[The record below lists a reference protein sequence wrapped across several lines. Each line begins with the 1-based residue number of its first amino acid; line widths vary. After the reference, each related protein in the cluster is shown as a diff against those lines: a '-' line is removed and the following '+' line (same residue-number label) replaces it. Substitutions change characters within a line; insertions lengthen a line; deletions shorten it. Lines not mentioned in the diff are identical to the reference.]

1 MEKKTSKE
9 KSVILSLPDLA
20 HSRFYQKGRP
30 IYANKDF
37 FDGGYNQNMHLHDF
51 SQIWFCISGSAIH
64 KIGEERY
71 PMKAGDVI
79 AVPQG
84 RAHAFS
90 VLEDSEFFSLS
101 IPLDIFLKSEVLS
114 FLELSSFVLLP
125 AFADE
130 VSEKLKTG
138 TLSLSKSSFEK
149 AKSILSRLTLSSESF
164 FEDLKEAN
172 KLFSLKEFSL
182 TEKERERASEVIE
195 KKALPILRAYE
206 YINENFSQKITTKQ
220 LLSVSLLCQTT
231 FFSLF
236 KKFFGMRAAYYMQR
250 LRVSHAIFY
259 LAHTSYDI
267 GTVSDFCGFN
277 SPSHLVLCHKQ
288 QTGVLPKYLRYKLKE
303 YFDRNPE
310 SKKNIKF

>member
-1 MEKKTSKE
+1 MST
-9 KSVILSLPDLA
+9 V
-20 HSRFYQKGRP
+20 
-30 IYANKDF
+30 AN
-37 FDGGYNQNMHLHDF
+37 GM
-51 SQIWFCISGSAIH
+51 
-64 KIGEERY
+64 
-71 PMKAGDVI
+71 
-79 AVPQG
+79 
-84 RAHAFS
+84 
-90 VLEDSEFFSLS
+90 
-101 IPLDIFLKSEVLS
+101 
-114 FLELSSFVLLP
+114 
-125 AFADE
+125 
-130 VSEKLKTG
+130 
-138 TLSLSKSSFEK
+138 
-149 AKSILSRLTLSSESF
+149 LSSESF
-164 FEDLKEAN
+164 SEDLKEAN

-195 KKALPILRAYE
+195 KKALPILRAYK
-206 YINENFSQKITTKQ
+206 YINEHFSEKITTKQ
-220 LLSVSLLCQTT
+220 LIAASLLCQTT

>member
-1 MEKKTSKE
+1 MEKKTSK
-9 KSVILSLPDLA
+9 KKTVILSLPDLA
-20 HSRFYQKGRP
+20 HSRFYQNGRP
-30 IYANKDF
+30 IYAKKDF
-37 FDGGYNQNMHLHDF
+37 FDGGYNQSMHLHDF
-51 SQIWFCISGSAIH
+51 SQIWFCISGSAVH
-64 KIGEERY
+64 KIGEDKY
-71 PMKAGDVI
+71 PMHAGDVI

-90 VLEDSEFFSLS
+90 VIEDSEFFSLS

-114 FLELSSFVLLP
+114 FSQLSAFVLLP

-138 TLSLSKSSFEK
+138 TVSLSQDSLDK
-149 AKSILSRLTLSSESF
+149 AKAILSRLTLSSESF

-172 KLFSLKEFSL
+172 KLFSLDEFTLSEE
-182 TEKERERASEVIE
+182 EKEKAAEIIE
-195 KKALPILRAYE
+195 KKALPILRAYK

-220 LLSVSLLCQTT
+220 LLSESLLCQTT

-250 LRVSHAIFY
+250 VRVSHAIFY
-259 LAHTSYDI
+259 LAHTTYDI
-267 GTVSDFCGFN
+267 SAVSDFCGFN
-277 SPSHLVLCHKQ
+277 SPSHLVLCHKE

-303 YFDRNPE
+303 YFERNPE
-310 SKKNIKF
+310 SKMNIKF